1 VPPQTFE
8 LGLQKQNE
16 PVLKFTFA
24 ENIRLLRHELL
35 TPGNDC
41 AEFAV
46 GGGAR
51 SMYRGWIK
59 S

>member
-1 VPPQTFE
+1 
-8 LGLQKQNE
+8 
-16 PVLKFTFA
+16 VLKFTFA